1 MLIVGRGMHRLIGS
15 SMSKK
20 PRDFYHIQDRLCL
33 GWRYTS
39 GIFALSSQGIA
50 ALTKRIDLLSDKNE
64 LNTSSSAELIDLM
77 AQKIAL
83 LERAL
88 DYQNDD
94 RLLNPVEVRM
104 DAEEV
109 EVSLSSSGLGFFSE
123 VIAEEDA
130 HVEID
135 LTLDTMGLDVKMGAT
150 VLESRLSAD
159 SEKPGYWVRVRFD
172 RNQEQEVDHLLAHV
186 TQRQIEKLQR
196 KTDDKS
202 DEQALA

>member
-1 MLIVGRGMHRLIGS
+1 
-15 SMSKK
+15 MSKK
-20 PRDFYHIQDRLCL
+20 PRDFYHIQDRLSL

-39 GIFALSSQGIA
+39 GNDVLSSQGIA
-50 ALTKRIDLLSDKNE
+50 VLTQRINLLSDQIE
-64 LNTSSSAELIDLM
+64 LDTPNLTELVDLM
-77 AQKIAL
+77 SQKIAL
-83 LERAL
+83 LEKVL

-94 RLLNPVEVRM
+94 RSPDIVEKRIG
-104 DAEEV
+104 EEKV
-109 EVSLSSSGLGFFSE
+109 EVSLSSSGMGFFSE

-135 LTLDTMGLDVKMGAT
+135 LTLETMGLDVRMGAT

-172 RNQEQEVDHLLAHV
+172 RGQEQEVDRLLAHV

-196 KTDDKS
+196 RSDKKS

>member
-1 MLIVGRGMHRLIGS
+1 M
-15 SMSKK
+15 
-20 PRDFYHIQDRLCL
+20 C
-33 GWRYTS
+33 
-39 GIFALSSQGIA
+39 
-50 ALTKRIDLLSDKNE
+50 
-64 LNTSSSAELIDLM
+64 
-77 AQKIAL
+77 QKISL
-83 LERAL
+83 LEKAL

-94 RLLNPVEVRM
+94 RPLNVLEERKGV
-104 DAEEV
+104 EEV
-109 EVSLSSSGLGFFSE
+109 EVSLSSSGMGFFSE

-135 LTLDTMGLDVKMGAT
+135 LTLETMGFNVRMGAT

-172 RNQEQEVDHLLAHV
+172 RYQEQEVDHLLAHV

-196 KTDDKS
+196 KSDNKS

>member
-1 MLIVGRGMHRLIGS
+1 L
-15 SMSKK
+15 
-20 PRDFYHIQDRLCL
+20 
-33 GWRYTS
+33 
-39 GIFALSSQGIA
+39 A
-50 ALTKRIDLLSDKNE
+50 ALTQRIDSLSDKIE
-64 LNTSSSAELIDLM
+64 LDTPNLSELINLM
-77 AQKIAL
+77 SQKISL
-83 LERAL
+83 LEKAL
-88 DYQNDD
+88 DHQNDG
-94 RLLNPVEVRM
+94 RLLSAVEEQTSV
-104 DAEEV
+104 EEV
-109 EVSLSSSGLGFFSE
+109 EVSLSSSGMGFFSE

-135 LTLDTMGLDVKMGAT
+135 LTLETIGFDVTIGAT

-196 KTDDKS
+196 KSDNNS

>member
-1 MLIVGRGMHRLIGS
+1 M
-15 SMSKK
+15 
-20 PRDFYHIQDRLCL
+20 

-39 GIFALSSQGIA
+39 GIGALSSQGIA
-50 ALTKRIDLLSDKNE
+50 ALTQRIDLLSDEIE
-64 LNTSSSAELIDLM
+64 LDTPNLTELIDLM
-77 AQKIAL
+77 AQKISL
-83 LERAL
+83 LEKAL

-94 RLLNPVEVRM
+94 RLLNVVEERISV
-104 DAEEV
+104 EEV
-109 EVSLSSSGLGFFSE
+109 EVSLSSSGMGFFSE

-135 LTLDTMGLDVKMGAT
+135 LTLETMGLNIRMGAT

-159 SEKPGYWVRVRFD
+159 SEKPGYWIRVRFD
-172 RNQEQEVDHLLAHV
+172 RNQDQEVDHLLAHV

-196 KTDDKS
+196 RSDNKS

>member
-1 MLIVGRGMHRLIGS
+1 M
-15 SMSKK
+15 
-20 PRDFYHIQDRLCL
+20 

-39 GIFALSSQGIA
+39 GIGALSSHGIA
-50 ALTKRIDLLSDKNE
+50 ALTQRIDSLSDKIE
-64 LNTSSSAELIDLM
+64 LDTPNLTELIDLM
-77 AQKIAL
+77 SEKISL
-83 LERAL
+83 LEKAL

-94 RLLNPVEVRM
+94 RLLNVVEERISV
-104 DAEEV
+104 EEV
-109 EVSLSSSGLGFFSE
+109 EVSLSSSGMGFFSE
-123 VIAEEDA
+123 VIADEDA

-135 LTLDTMGLDVKMGAT
+135 LTLETMGFNVRMGAT

-196 KTDDKS
+196 KSDNKS

>member
-1 MLIVGRGMHRLIGS
+1 
-15 SMSKK
+15 MSKK

-39 GIFALSSQGIA
+39 GVGALSSHGIA
-50 ALTKRIDLLSDKNE
+50 ALTQRIDSLSDKIE
-64 LNTSSSAELIDLM
+64 LDTPNLSELINLM
-77 AQKIAL
+77 SQKISL
-83 LERAL
+83 LEKAL
-88 DYQNDD
+88 DHQNDG
-94 RLLNPVEVRM
+94 RLLSAVEEQTSV
-104 DAEEV
+104 EEV
-109 EVSLSSSGLGFFSE
+109 EVSLSSSGMGFFSE

-135 LTLDTMGLDVKMGAT
+135 LTLETMGFDVTMGAT

-196 KTDDKS
+196 KSDNNS

>member
-1 MLIVGRGMHRLIGS
+1 
-15 SMSKK
+15 MSKK

-39 GIFALSSQGIA
+39 GIGALSSQGIA
-50 ALTKRIDLLSDKNE
+50 ALTQRIDLLSDEIE
-64 LNTSSSAELIDLM
+64 LDTPNLTELIDLM
-77 AQKIAL
+77 AQKISL
-83 LERAL
+83 LEKAL

-94 RLLNPVEVRM
+94 RLLNVVEERIVV
-104 DAEEV
+104 EEV
-109 EVSLSSSGLGFFSE
+109 EVSLSSSGMGFFSG

-135 LTLDTMGLDVKMGAT
+135 LTLETMGLNIRMGAT

-159 SEKPGYWVRVRFD
+159 SEKPGYWIRVRFD
-172 RNQEQEVDHLLAHV
+172 RNQDQEVDHLLAHV

-196 KTDDKS
+196 KSDNKS

>member
-1 MLIVGRGMHRLIGS
+1 
-15 SMSKK
+15 MSKK

-33 GWRYTS
+33 EWRYTS
-39 GIFALSSQGIA
+39 GIGALSSQGIA
-50 ALTKRIDLLSDKNE
+50 ALTQRIDLLSDEIE
-64 LNTSSSAELIDLM
+64 LDTPNLTELIDLM
-77 AQKIAL
+77 AQKISL
-83 LERAL
+83 LEKAL

-94 RLLNPVEVRM
+94 RLLNVVEERIGV
-104 DAEEV
+104 EEV
-109 EVSLSSSGLGFFSE
+109 EVSLSSSGMGFFSE

-135 LTLDTMGLDVKMGAT
+135 LTLETMGLNIRMGAT

-159 SEKPGYWVRVRFD
+159 SEKPGYWIRVRFD
-172 RNQEQEVDHLLAHV
+172 RNQDQEVDHLLAHV

-196 KTDDKS
+196 KSDNKS

>member
-1 MLIVGRGMHRLIGS
+1 
-15 SMSKK
+15 MSKK

-39 GIFALSSQGIA
+39 GVGALSSHGIA
-50 ALTKRIDLLSDKNE
+50 ALTQRIDSLSDKIE
-64 LNTSSSAELIDLM
+64 LDTPNLSELINLM
-77 AQKIAL
+77 SQKISL
-83 LERAL
+83 LEKAL
-88 DYQNDD
+88 DHQNDG
-94 RLLNPVEVRM
+94 RLLSAVEEQTSV
-104 DAEEV
+104 EEV
-109 EVSLSSSGLGFFSE
+109 EVSLSSSGMGFFSE

-135 LTLDTMGLDVKMGAT
+135 LTLETIGFDVTIGAT

-196 KTDDKS
+196 KSDNNS

>member
-1 MLIVGRGMHRLIGS
+1 
-15 SMSKK
+15 MSKK

-33 GWRYTS
+33 AWKYIS
-39 GIFALSSQGIA
+39 GARSLSSDDIA
-50 ALTKRIDLLSDKNE
+50 ALTKRIELLSHKIE
-64 LNTSSSAELIDLM
+64 LDTPDLAEFIELM
-77 AQKIAL
+77 SQKISL
-83 LERAL
+83 LEKAL
-88 DYQNDD
+88 EYQNTDNFSN
-94 RLLNPVEVRM
+94 LVEKQTSM
-104 DAEEV
+104 EEV
-109 EVSLSSSGLGFFSE
+109 EVSLSSSGMGFFSE

-135 LTLDTMGLDVKMGAT
+135 LTLETMGFNIRMGAT

-196 KTDDKS
+196 KSDNKS

>member
-1 MLIVGRGMHRLIGS
+1 
-15 SMSKK
+15 MSKK

-39 GIFALSSQGIA
+39 GVGALSSHGIA
-50 ALTKRIDLLSDKNE
+50 ALTQRIDSLSDKIE
-64 LNTSSSAELIDLM
+64 LDTPNLSELINLM
-77 AQKIAL
+77 SQKISL
-83 LERAL
+83 LEKAL
-88 DYQNDD
+88 DHQNDG
-94 RLLNPVEVRM
+94 RLLSAVEEQTSV
-104 DAEEV
+104 EEV
-109 EVSLSSSGLGFFSE
+109 EVSLSSSGMGFFSE

-135 LTLDTMGLDVKMGAT
+135 LTLETIGFDVRMGAT

-196 KTDDKS
+196 KSDNNS

>member
-1 MLIVGRGMHRLIGS
+1 
-15 SMSKK
+15 MSKK

-39 GIFALSSQGIA
+39 GVGALSSHGIA
-50 ALTKRIDLLSDKNE
+50 ALTQRIDSLSDKIE
-64 LNTSSSAELIDLM
+64 LDTPNLSELINLM
-77 AQKIAL
+77 SQKISL
-83 LERAL
+83 LEKAL
-88 DYQNDD
+88 DHQNDG
-94 RLLNPVEVRM
+94 RLLSAVEEQTSV
-104 DAEEV
+104 EEV
-109 EVSLSSSGLGFFSE
+109 EVSLSSSGMGFFSE

-135 LTLDTMGLDVKMGAT
+135 LTLETMGFDVRMGAT

-196 KTDDKS
+196 KSDNNS